1 MSLYGET
8 RPLRHTTLNVRFQQ
22 DRTFARTALMGR
34 F

>member
-22 DRTFARTALMGR
+22 DRTFAPSAVIG
-34 F
+34 